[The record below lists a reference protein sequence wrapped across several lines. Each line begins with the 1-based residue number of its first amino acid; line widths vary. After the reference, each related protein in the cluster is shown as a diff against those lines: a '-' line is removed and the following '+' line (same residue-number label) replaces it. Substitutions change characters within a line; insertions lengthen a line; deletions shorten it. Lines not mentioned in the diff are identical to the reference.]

1 MKNNYFR
8 NFGTI
13 SNDSVVTDIYNKKL
27 KKKRKLIG
35 KTKGKECITRMAT
48 DEERIK
54 YGII

>member
-35 KTKGKECITRMAT
+35 KTKEKECITRMAT